1 MGTPQASVDSVSG
14 SVALGRLVTSVDG
27 QPEIF
32 PVNFVVQHRS
42 VLFRTAEGT
51 KLAEAAREV
60 TWTRSP
66 QQILD
71 DTRPPFY
78 RWFPDAEL
86 NSCANALDR
95 RVDTRP
101 PANVGCGRG

>member
-1 MGTPQASVDSVSG
+1 MRIMNRYRDLYKASLTDP
-14 SVALGRLVTSVDG
+14 A
-27 QPEIF
+27 QF
-32 PVNFVVQHRS
+32 W
-42 VLFRTAEGT
+42 
-51 KLAEAAREV
+51 AEAAREV

-95 RVDTRP
+95 HVD
-101 PANVGCGRG
+101 AGRGGQAALIYDSPVTGPSAPSPTPNYSTPLHVSPAR